1 MRESLANDTE
11 QVFLFDRRRASGA
24 YAYPIS
30 SIRIHPHVE
39 SAIIFSGGGAGQT
52 GAEKLSR
59 ATGVTWPSQ
68 EQ

>member
-52 GAEKLSR
+52 GGGS
-59 ATGVTWPSQ
+59 
-68 EQ
+68 